1 MATIKKAQTGV
12 TAKKTLVK
20 KSPTKKTSTKTST
33 KTKSSINT
41 LYPGPGDI
49 NMIMRKKDRIS
60 TEMSKNGKS
69 VKKAQMGGFV
79 SNEFGAKSIAKP
91 KPKPKLVDSKIKPK
105 KDIYAFQG
113 KKGMLAK
120 SGTNLKKK

>member
-1 MATIKKAQTGV
+1 MATIKKAQAGAT
-12 TAKKTLVK
+12 TKKTLVK
-20 KSPTKKTSTKTST
+20 KSPAKKTST

-49 NMIMRKKDRIS
+49 NMILRKKERIS

-79 SNEFGAKSIAKP
+79 SNEFGAKSIAKS
-91 KPKPKLVDSKIKPK
+91 KPKPKLMDSKIKPK

>member
-20 KSPTKKTSTKTST
+20 KSPTKKTST

-91 KPKPKLVDSKIKPK
+91 KPKLVDSKIKPK